1 MCVYVRLGSYKCV
14 FARSH
19 RRAARSAPG
28 PGSSLSSSHYTFLFS
43 FFFESVVFVALV
55 CSRLALPLN
64 DRAMTMTM
72 LRFTC
77 LIIIDSGGPPE
88 TIGHTAVI
96 VPRLRHRQ
104 LEKWDLLEI
113 SLRWWC
119 DGRRW
124 LAGSHST
131 GNAIQSTDAV
141 TFWSV
146 GLVGCECYG
155 SSPRCLLV
163 VIAGILIFM
172 LHQKMVRLNFP
183 HDLADVRVL
192 VGMHDRIAKR
202 AGVSSHYAI
211 GDWTRRG
218 LYSVDVESSNS
229 CIARSWI
236 MGNRLISRRV
246 IAKKFTFNVIHN
258 KIAKNH
264 VHILINYH
272 IKSRL
277 FHEFV
282 YVSPP
287 THRLITKL
295 ISFTSLRRHLWASVA
310 SFSLAVP
317 AFGRCFFDV
326 PQQAS
331 FLSRQHVVTISP
343 SSECQ

>member
-163 VIAGILIFM
+163 VIAGILICCIRKWFDWIFHTTWPM
-172 LHQKMVRLNFP
+172 WEFWWECMIELPNGQVFHRITRSVIGQDVDYIQWMSNHRT
-183 HDLADVRVL
+183 LALRV
-192 VGMHDRIAKR
+192 
-202 AGVSSHYAI
+202 
-211 GDWTRRG
+211 
-218 LYSVDVESSNS
+218 VESWVIGSFHGESSRKNLPSTWYTIKLPKITYTFWSTTTSNLAYS
-229 CIARSWI
+229 MNSSTY
-236 MGNRLISRRV
+236 RLPLTV
-246 IAKKFTFNVIHN
+246 
-258 KIAKNH
+258 
-264 VHILINYH
+264 
-272 IKSRL
+272 
-277 FHEFV
+277 
-282 YVSPP
+282 
-287 THRLITKL
+287 
-295 ISFTSLRRHLWASVA
+295 
-310 SFSLAVP
+310 
-317 AFGRCFFDV
+317 
-326 PQQAS
+326 
-331 FLSRQHVVTISP
+331 
-343 SSECQ
+343 